1 MERILLIKKSG
12 NVTWWEVD
20 VTTMPIQKVLEI
32 IISEQGD
39 DYEVKRAPEHVIDEC
54 LEQIKTKAIKGEK

>member
-39 DYEVKRAPEHVIDEC
+39 DYQLKRTPGRVIDEC
-54 LEQIKTKAIKGEK
+54 INNMKDRIVKGG